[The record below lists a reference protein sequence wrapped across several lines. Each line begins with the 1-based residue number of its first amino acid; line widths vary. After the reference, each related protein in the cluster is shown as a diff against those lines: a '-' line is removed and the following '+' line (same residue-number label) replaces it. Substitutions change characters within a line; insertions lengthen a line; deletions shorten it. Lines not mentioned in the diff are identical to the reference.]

1 MWRLFLKIVFAI
13 LFALVVFVVFIA
25 VKAWWSNRQPLVA
38 EDYYLATVSG
48 GELERRYTER
58 GEYEISKLAFD
69 VADDAM
75 RSIYVWMPQNVAP
88 SPRPII
94 IIVNGS
100 NAIASRC
107 EPFFERLASWGFVVV
122 GNDDPMAGQGDST
135 SRMLDFLLAAAEDA
149 EHSLYGLID
158 TSKIGI
164 AGYSQG
170 GAGALRAATEFA
182 NSSRYTTLFTC
193 SAASQLLS
201 QNLGWAY
208 NPAKVQIPYFMVAGT
223 GVSDAGDG
231 KPNGWVGV
239 APLTSLEENYAVVPE
254 GVERVMAR
262 RIDAEH
268 EDMMAC
274 SDAYLTAWMLYR
286 LCGDEQAAQVFVGDT
301 AEIRHNE
308 LWQDVKSNMW
318 E

>member
-13 LFALVVFVVFIA
+13 LLALVVFVAFIA

-38 EDYYLATVSG
+38 EGYYQATVSG

-58 GEYEISKLAFD
+58 GEYELSKLAFD
-69 VADDAM
+69 VADDTM
-75 RSIYVWMPQNVAP
+75 RSIYVWMPQSVAP

-94 IIVNGS
+94 IVVNGS

-122 GNDDPMAGQGDST
+122 GNDDPMAGRGDST
-135 SRMLDFLLAAAEDA
+135 SRTLDFLLAAADDD
-149 EHSLYGLID
+149 EHPLYGLID
-158 TSKIGI
+158 ISKIGI

-208 NPAKVQIPYFMVAGT
+208 DPAKVQIPYFMVAGT

-231 KPNGWVGV
+231 KDGWVGV
-239 APLTSLEENYAVVPE
+239 TPLASLEENYAVVPE

-262 RIDAEH
+262 RVNAEH

-286 LCGDEQAAQVFVGDT
+286 LYGDEQAAKAFVGDT
-301 AEIRHNE
+301 AEIRHNG

>member
-13 LFALVVFVVFIA
+13 LLALVVFVAFIA

-38 EDYYLATVSG
+38 EGYYQATVSG
-48 GELERRYTER
+48 GVLERRYTER
-58 GEYEISKLAFD
+58 GEYELSKLAFD
-69 VADDAM
+69 VADDTM
-75 RSIYVWMPQNVAP
+75 RSIYVWMPQSVAP

-107 EPFFERLASWGFVVV
+107 ESFFERLASWGFVVV
-122 GNDDPMAGQGDST
+122 GNDDPMAGRGDST
-135 SRMLDFLLAAAEDA
+135 SRTLDFLLAAADDD

-158 TSKIGI
+158 ISKIGI

-208 NPAKVQIPYFMVAGT
+208 DPAKLQIPYFMVAGT

-231 KPNGWVGV
+231 KDGWVGV
-239 APLTSLEENYAVVPE
+239 TPLASLEENYAVVPE

-262 RIDAEH
+262 RVNAEH

-286 LCGDEQAAQVFVGDT
+286 LYGDEQAAQVFVGDT

>member
-1 MWRLFLKIVFAI
+1 
-13 LFALVVFVVFIA
+13 
-25 VKAWWSNRQPLVA
+25 
-38 EDYYLATVSG
+38 
-48 GELERRYTER
+48 
-58 GEYEISKLAFD
+58 
-69 VADDAM
+69 M
-75 RSIYVWMPQNVAP
+75 RSIYVWMPQSVAP

-94 IIVNGS
+94 IVVNGS

-122 GNDDPMAGQGDST
+122 GNDDPMAGRGDST
-135 SRMLDFLLAAAEDA
+135 SRTLDFLLAAADDD
-149 EHSLYGLID
+149 EHPLYGLID

-182 NSSRYTTLFTC
+182 NSHCYTTLFTC

-208 NPAKVQIPYFMVAGT
+208 DPAKVQIPYFMVAGT

-231 KPNGWVGV
+231 KPDGWVGV
-239 APLTSLEENYAVVPE
+239 TPLASLEENYAVVPE

-262 RIDAEH
+262 RVNAEH

-286 LCGDEQAAQVFVGDT
+286 LYGDEQAAKAFVGDT
-301 AEIRHNE
+301 AEIRHNG

>member
-13 LFALVVFVVFIA
+13 LLALVVFVAFIA

-38 EDYYLATVSG
+38 EGYYQATVSG

-58 GEYEISKLAFD
+58 GEYELSKLAFD
-69 VADDAM
+69 VADDTM
-75 RSIYVWMPQNVAP
+75 RSIYVWMPQSVAP

-94 IIVNGS
+94 IVVNGS

-122 GNDDPMAGQGDST
+122 GNDDPMAGRGDST
-135 SRMLDFLLAAAEDA
+135 SRTLDFLLAAADDD
-149 EHSLYGLID
+149 EHPLYGLID
-158 TSKIGI
+158 ISKIGI

-182 NSSRYTTLFTC
+182 NSHCYTTLFTC
-193 SAASQLLS
+193 SAACQLLS

-208 NPAKVQIPYFMVAGT
+208 NPAKLQIPYFMVAGT
-223 GVSDAGDG
+223 GMSDAGDG
-231 KPNGWVGV
+231 KDGWVGV
-239 APLTSLEENYAVVPE
+239 TPLASLEENYAVVPE

-262 RIDAEH
+262 RVNAEH

-301 AEIRHNE
+301 AEIRHNG

>member
-1 MWRLFLKIVFAI
+1 MWRIFLKIVVA
-13 LFALVVFVVFIA
+13 LFALLLVFALFVVA
-25 VKAWWSNRQPLVA
+25 KAWWSNRQPLVA
-38 EDYYLATVSG
+38 EGYYQATVSG
-48 GELERRYTER
+48 GELERLYTGR
-58 GEYEISKLAFD
+58 GKYELSKLVFD
-69 VADDAM
+69 ETDDAM
-75 RSIYVWMPQNVAP
+75 GSIYVWMPQSEAP

-122 GNDDPMAGQGDST
+122 GNDDPMAGHGDST

-158 TSKIGI
+158 ISKIGI

-208 NPAKVQIPYFMVAGT
+208 DPAKVQIPYFMVAGT
-223 GVSDAGDG
+223 GMSDAGDG
-231 KPNGWVGV
+231 KNGGWVGV
-239 APLTSLEENYAVVPE
+239 TPLASLEENYLAMPDDID
-254 GVERVMAR
+254 RVMSR
-262 RIDAEH
+262 RIGAER

-286 LCGDEQAAQVFVGDT
+286 LYGDEQAAKVFVGDT

>member
-1 MWRLFLKIVFAI
+1 MWRIFLKIVVA
-13 LFALVVFVVFIA
+13 LFALLLVFALFVVA
-25 VKAWWSNRQPLVA
+25 KVWWSNRQPLVA
-38 EDYYLATVSG
+38 EGYYQATVSG
-48 GELERRYTER
+48 GELERQYTGR
-58 GEYEISKLAFD
+58 GKYELSKLVFD
-69 VADDAM
+69 ETDDAM
-75 RSIYVWMPQNVAP
+75 GSIYVWMPQSEAP

-122 GNDDPMAGQGDST
+122 GNDDPMAGHGDST
-135 SRMLDFLLAAAEDA
+135 SRMLDFLLAAAEDPT
-149 EHSLYGLID
+149 HPLYGTID

-182 NSSRYTTLFTC
+182 NSYRYTTLFTC

-208 NPAKVQIPYFMVAGT
+208 DPAKVQIPYFMVAGT
-223 GVSDAGDG
+223 GMSDAGDG
-231 KPNGWVGV
+231 KNGGWVGV
-239 APLTSLEENYAVVPE
+239 TPLTSLEENYLAMPDDID
-254 GVERVMAR
+254 RVMSR
-262 RIDAEH
+262 RIGAEH

-286 LCGDEQAAQVFVGDT
+286 LYGDEQAAKVFVGDT

>member
-1 MWRLFLKIVFAI
+1 MWHLFLKIVFAI
-13 LFALVVFVVFIA
+13 LLALVVFVAFIA

-38 EDYYLATVSG
+38 EGYYQATVSG

-69 VADDAM
+69 VADDTM
-75 RSIYVWMPQNVAP
+75 RSIYVWMPQSEAP

-122 GNDDPMAGQGDST
+122 GNDDPMAGRGDST
-135 SRMLDFLLAAAEDA
+135 SRTLDFLLAAADDD
-149 EHSLYGLID
+149 EHPLYGLID
-158 TSKIGI
+158 ISKIGI

-208 NPAKVQIPYFMVAGT
+208 DPAKVQIPYFMVAGT

-231 KPNGWVGV
+231 KDGWVGV
-239 APLTSLEENYAVVPE
+239 TPLASLEENYAVVPE

-262 RIDAEH
+262 RVNAEH

-286 LCGDEQAAQVFVGDT
+286 LYGDEQAAQVFVGDT
-301 AEIRHNE
+301 AEIRHNG

>member
-1 MWRLFLKIVFAI
+1 MWRIFLKIVVA
-13 LFALVVFVVFIA
+13 LFALLLVFALFVVA
-25 VKAWWSNRQPLVA
+25 KAWWSNRQPLVA
-38 EDYYLATVSG
+38 EGYYQATVSG
-48 GELERRYTER
+48 GELERLYTGR
-58 GEYEISKLAFD
+58 GKYELSKLVFD
-69 VADDAM
+69 ETDDAM
-75 RSIYVWMPQNVAP
+75 GSIYVWMPQSEAP

-122 GNDDPMAGQGDST
+122 GNDDPMAGHGDST

-158 TSKIGI
+158 ISKIGI

-182 NSSRYTTLFTC
+182 NSYRYTTLFTC

-208 NPAKVQIPYFMVAGT
+208 DPAKVQIPYFMVAGT
-223 GVSDAGDG
+223 GMSDAGDG
-231 KPNGWVGV
+231 KNGGWVGV
-239 APLTSLEENYAVVPE
+239 TPLASLEENYLAMPDDID
-254 GVERVMAR
+254 RVMSR
-262 RIDAEH
+262 RIGAEH

-286 LCGDEQAAQVFVGDT
+286 LYGDEQAAKVFVGDT

>member
-1 MWRLFLKIVFAI
+1 MWRIFLKIVVA
-13 LFALVVFVVFIA
+13 LFALLLVFALFVVA
-25 VKAWWSNRQPLVA
+25 KAWWSNQQPLVA
-38 EDYYLATVSG
+38 EGYYQATVSG
-48 GELERRYTER
+48 GELERLYTGR
-58 GEYEISKLAFD
+58 GKYELSKLVFD
-69 VADDAM
+69 ETDDAM
-75 RSIYVWMPQNVAP
+75 GSIYVWMPQSEVS

-122 GNDDPMAGQGDST
+122 GNDDPMAGHGDST

-158 TSKIGI
+158 ISKIGI

-182 NSSRYTTLFTC
+182 NSYRYTTLFTC

-208 NPAKVQIPYFMVAGT
+208 DPAKVQIPYFMVAGT
-223 GVSDAGDG
+223 GMSDAGDG
-231 KPNGWVGV
+231 KNGGWVGV
-239 APLTSLEENYAVVPE
+239 TPLTSLEENYLAMPDDID
-254 GVERVMAR
+254 RVMSR
-262 RIDAEH
+262 RIGAEH

-286 LCGDEQAAQVFVGDT
+286 LYGDEQAAKVFVGDT

>member
-1 MWRLFLKIVFAI
+1 MWRIFLKIIVA
-13 LFALVVFVVFIA
+13 LFALLLVFALFVVA
-25 VKAWWSNRQPLVA
+25 KAWWSNRQPLVA
-38 EDYYLATVSG
+38 EGYYQATVSG
-48 GELERRYTER
+48 GELERLYTGR
-58 GEYEISKLAFD
+58 GKYELSKLVFD
-69 VADDAM
+69 ETDDAM
-75 RSIYVWMPQNVAP
+75 GSIYVWMPQSEAP

-122 GNDDPMAGQGDST
+122 GNDDPMAGHGDST

-158 TSKIGI
+158 ISKIGI

-182 NSSRYTTLFTC
+182 NSYRYTTLFTC
-193 SAASQLLS
+193 SAASQFLS

-208 NPAKVQIPYFMVAGT
+208 DPAKVQIPYFMVAGT
-223 GVSDAGDG
+223 GMSDAGDG
-231 KPNGWVGV
+231 KNGGWVGV
-239 APLTSLEENYAVVPE
+239 TPLTSLEENYLAMPDDID
-254 GVERVMAR
+254 RVMSR
-262 RIDAEH
+262 RIGAEH

-286 LCGDEQAAQVFVGDT
+286 LYGDEQAAKVFVGDT

>member
-1 MWRLFLKIVFAI
+1 MWRIFLKIVVA
-13 LFALVVFVVFIA
+13 LFALLLVFALFVVA
-25 VKAWWSNRQPLVA
+25 KAWWSNRQPLVA
-38 EDYYLATVSG
+38 EGYYQATVSG
-48 GELERRYTER
+48 GELERLYTGR
-58 GEYEISKLAFD
+58 GKYELSKLVLD
-69 VADDAM
+69 ETDDAM
-75 RSIYVWMPQNVAP
+75 GSIYVWMPQSEAP

-122 GNDDPMAGQGDST
+122 GNDDPMAGHGDST

-158 TSKIGI
+158 ISKIGI

-182 NSSRYTTLFTC
+182 NSYRYTTLFTC

-208 NPAKVQIPYFMVAGT
+208 DPAKVQIPYFMVAGT
-223 GVSDAGDG
+223 GMSDAGDG
-231 KPNGWVGV
+231 KNGGWVGV
-239 APLTSLEENYAVVPE
+239 TPLTSLEENYLAMPDDID
-254 GVERVMAR
+254 RVMSR
-262 RIDAEH
+262 RIGAEH

-286 LCGDEQAAQVFVGDT
+286 LYGDEQAAKVFVGDT

>member
-13 LFALVVFVVFIA
+13 LLALVVFVAFIA

-38 EDYYLATVSG
+38 EGYYQATVSG

-58 GEYEISKLAFD
+58 GEYELSKLVFD

-75 RSIYVWMPQNVAP
+75 RSVYVWMPQSEAP

-94 IIVNGS
+94 IVVNGS

-107 EPFFERLASWGFVVV
+107 EPFFERLASWVFVVV
-122 GNDDPMAGQGDST
+122 GNDDPMAGRGDST
-135 SRMLDFLLAAAEDA
+135 SRTLDFLLAAADDD
-149 EHSLYGLID
+149 EHPLYGLID
-158 TSKIGI
+158 ISKIGI

-208 NPAKVQIPYFMVAGT
+208 DPAKLQIPYFMVAGT

-231 KPNGWVGV
+231 KDGWVGV
-239 APLTSLEENYAVVPE
+239 TPLASLEENYAVVPE
-254 GVERVMAR
+254 GAERVMAR
-262 RIDAEH
+262 RVNAEH

-286 LCGDEQAAQVFVGDT
+286 LYGDEQAAKAFVGDT
-301 AEIRHNE
+301 AEIRHNG

>member
-1 MWRLFLKIVFAI
+1 MKIVFAI
-13 LFALVVFVVFIA
+13 LLALVVFVAFIA

-38 EDYYLATVSG
+38 EGYYQATVSG

-69 VADDAM
+69 VADDTM
-75 RSIYVWMPQNVAP
+75 RSIYVWMPQSEAP

-122 GNDDPMAGQGDST
+122 GNDDPMAGRGDST
-135 SRMLDFLLAAAEDA
+135 SRTLDFLLAAADDD
-149 EHSLYGLID
+149 EHPLYGLID
-158 TSKIGI
+158 ISKIGI

-208 NPAKVQIPYFMVAGT
+208 DPAKVQIPYFMVAGT

-231 KPNGWVGV
+231 KDGWVGV
-239 APLTSLEENYAVVPE
+239 TPLASLEENYAVVPE

-262 RIDAEH
+262 RVNAEH

-286 LCGDEQAAQVFVGDT
+286 LYGDEQAAQVFVGDT
-301 AEIRHNE
+301 AEIRHNG

>member
-1 MWRLFLKIVFAI
+1 MWRIFLKIVVA
-13 LFALVVFVVFIA
+13 LFALLLVFALFVVA
-25 VKAWWSNRQPLVA
+25 KAWWSNRQPLVA
-38 EDYYLATVSG
+38 EGYYQATVSG
-48 GELERRYTER
+48 GELERLYTGR
-58 GEYEISKLAFD
+58 GKYELSKLVFD
-69 VADDAM
+69 ETDDAM
-75 RSIYVWMPQNVAP
+75 GSIYVWMPQSEAP

-122 GNDDPMAGQGDST
+122 GNDDPMAGHGDST

-158 TSKIGI
+158 ISKIGI

-170 GAGALRAATEFA
+170 GAGALRAVTEFA

-208 NPAKVQIPYFMVAGT
+208 DPAKVQIPYFMVAGT
-223 GVSDAGDG
+223 GMSDVGDG
-231 KPNGWVGV
+231 
-239 APLTSLEENYAVVPE
+239 
-254 GVERVMAR
+254 
-262 RIDAEH
+262 
-268 EDMMAC
+268 
-274 SDAYLTAWMLYR
+274 
-286 LCGDEQAAQVFVGDT
+286 
-301 AEIRHNE
+301 
-308 LWQDVKSNMW
+308 
-318 E
+318 

>member
-1 MWRLFLKIVFAI
+1 
-13 LFALVVFVVFIA
+13 
-25 VKAWWSNRQPLVA
+25 
-38 EDYYLATVSG
+38 
-48 GELERRYTER
+48 
-58 GEYEISKLAFD
+58 
-69 VADDAM
+69 
-75 RSIYVWMPQNVAP
+75 
-88 SPRPII
+88 
-94 IIVNGS
+94 
-100 NAIASRC
+100 
-107 EPFFERLASWGFVVV
+107 
-122 GNDDPMAGQGDST
+122 
-135 SRMLDFLLAAAEDA
+135 
-149 EHSLYGLID
+149 
-158 TSKIGI
+158 
-164 AGYSQG
+164 YSQG

-208 NPAKVQIPYFMVAGT
+208 DPAKVQIPYFMVAGT

-231 KPNGWVGV
+231 KPDGWVGV
-239 APLTSLEENYAVVPE
+239 APLTSLEENYAVVSE

-262 RIDAEH
+262 RIGAEH

-286 LCGDEQAAQVFVGDT
+286 LYGDEQAAKVFVGDT

>member
-1 MWRLFLKIVFAI
+1 MWRLLFKIVFVI
-13 LFALVVFVVFIA
+13 LFVLAVFVVFIA
-25 VKAWWSNRQPLVA
+25 VKAWWSNRQPLVV
-38 EDYYLATVSG
+38 EGYYQATVSG
-48 GELERRYTER
+48 GELERRYTGR
-58 GEYEISKLAFD
+58 GEYEVSKLEFD
-69 VADDAM
+69 MADDAM
-75 RSIYVWMPQNVAP
+75 SRINVWMPQDEDP
-88 SPRPII
+88 LLRPII

-100 NAIASRC
+100 NAISSRC

-122 GNDDPMAGQGDST
+122 GNDDPMAGRGDST
-135 SRMLDFLLAAAEDA
+135 SRTLDFLLAAADDA
-149 EHSLYGLID
+149 EHPLYGLID
-158 TSKIGI
+158 TSKIGV

-182 NSSRYTTLFTC
+182 NSHRYTTLFTC

-231 KPNGWVGV
+231 KPDGWVGV
-239 APLTSLEENYAVVPE
+239 TPLASLEENYTAMPDD
-254 GVERVMAR
+254 VERVMAR
-262 RIDAEH
+262 RVDAEH

-286 LCGDEQAAQVFVGDT
+286 LYGDEQAAQAFVGDT

-318 E
+318 K

>member
-1 MWRLFLKIVFAI
+1 MWRIFLKIIVA
-13 LFALVVFVVFIA
+13 LFALLLVFALFVVA
-25 VKAWWSNRQPLVA
+25 KAWWSNRQPLVA
-38 EDYYLATVSG
+38 EGYYQATVSG
-48 GELERRYTER
+48 GELERLYTGR
-58 GEYEISKLAFD
+58 GKYELSKLVFD
-69 VADDAM
+69 ETDDAM
-75 RSIYVWMPQNVAP
+75 GSIYVWMPQSEAP

-122 GNDDPMAGQGDST
+122 GNDDPMAGHGDST

-158 TSKIGI
+158 ISKIGI

-182 NSSRYTTLFTC
+182 NSSHYTTLFTC

-208 NPAKVQIPYFMVAGT
+208 DPAKVQIPYFMVAGT
-223 GVSDAGDG
+223 GMSDAGDG
-231 KPNGWVGV
+231 KNGGWVGV
-239 APLTSLEENYAVVPE
+239 TPLASLEENYLAMPDDID
-254 GVERVMAR
+254 RVMSR
-262 RIDAEH
+262 RIGAEH

-286 LCGDEQAAQVFVGDT
+286 LYGDEQAAKVFVGDT

>member
-1 MWRLFLKIVFAI
+1 MWRIFLKIVVA
-13 LFALVVFVVFIA
+13 LFALLLVFALFVVA
-25 VKAWWSNRQPLVA
+25 KAWWSNRQPLVA
-38 EDYYLATVSG
+38 EGYYQATVSG
-48 GELERRYTER
+48 GELERLYTGR
-58 GEYEISKLAFD
+58 GKYELSKLVFD
-69 VADDAM
+69 ETDDAM
-75 RSIYVWMPQNVAP
+75 GSIYVWMPQSEAP
-88 SPRPII
+88 SQRPII
-94 IIVNGS
+94 ISVNGS

-122 GNDDPMAGQGDST
+122 GNDDPMAGHGDST

-158 TSKIGI
+158 ISKIGI

-208 NPAKVQIPYFMVAGT
+208 DPAKVQIPYFMVAGT
-223 GVSDAGDG
+223 GMSDAGDG
-231 KPNGWVGV
+231 KNGGWVGV
-239 APLTSLEENYAVVPE
+239 TPLTSLEENYLAMPDDID
-254 GVERVMAR
+254 RVMSR
-262 RIDAEH
+262 RIGAEH

-286 LCGDEQAAQVFVGDT
+286 LYGDEQAAKVFVGDT

>member
-1 MWRLFLKIVFAI
+1 MWRIFLKIIVALFTLLLVFA
-13 LFALVVFVVFIA
+13 LFVVA
-25 VKAWWSNRQPLVA
+25 KAWWSNRQPLVA
-38 EDYYLATVSG
+38 EGYYQATVSG
-48 GELERRYTER
+48 GELERLYTGR
-58 GEYEISKLAFD
+58 GKYELSKLVFD
-69 VADDAM
+69 ETDDAM
-75 RSIYVWMPQNVAP
+75 GSIYVWMPQSEAP

-122 GNDDPMAGQGDST
+122 GNDDPMAGHGDST

-158 TSKIGI
+158 ISKIGI

-170 GAGALRAATEFA
+170 GAGALRAVTEFA

-208 NPAKVQIPYFMVAGT
+208 DPAKVQIPYFMVAGT
-223 GVSDAGDG
+223 GMSDAGDG
-231 KPNGWVGV
+231 KNGGWVGV
-239 APLTSLEENYAVVPE
+239 TPLTSLEENYLAMPDDID
-254 GVERVMAR
+254 RVMSR
-262 RIDAEH
+262 RIGAEH

-286 LCGDEQAAQVFVGDT
+286 LYGDEQAAKVFVGDT

>member
-1 MWRLFLKIVFAI
+1 MWRIFLKIIVA
-13 LFALVVFVVFIA
+13 LFALLLVFALFVVA
-25 VKAWWSNRQPLVA
+25 KAWWSNRQPLVA
-38 EDYYLATVSG
+38 EGYYQATVSG
-48 GELERRYTER
+48 GELERLYTGR
-58 GEYEISKLAFD
+58 GKYELSKLVFD
-69 VADDAM
+69 ETDDAM
-75 RSIYVWMPQNVAP
+75 GSIYVWMPQSEAP

-122 GNDDPMAGQGDST
+122 GNDDPMAGHGDST

-149 EHSLYGLID
+149 EHPLYGLID
-158 TSKIGI
+158 ISKIGI

-182 NSSRYTTLFTC
+182 NSYRYTTLFTC

-208 NPAKVQIPYFMVAGT
+208 DPAKVQIPYFMVAGT
-223 GVSDAGDG
+223 GMSDAGDG
-231 KPNGWVGV
+231 KNGGWVGV
-239 APLTSLEENYAVVPE
+239 TLLTSLEENYLAMPDDID
-254 GVERVMAR
+254 RVMSR
-262 RIDAEH
+262 RIGAEH

-286 LCGDEQAAQVFVGDT
+286 LYGDEQAAKVFVGDT

>member
-13 LFALVVFVVFIA
+13 LLALVVFVAFIA

-38 EDYYLATVSG
+38 EGYYQATVSG

-58 GEYEISKLAFD
+58 GEYELSKLAFD
-69 VADDAM
+69 VADDTM
-75 RSIYVWMPQNVAP
+75 RSIYVWMPQSVAP

-94 IIVNGS
+94 IVVNGS

-122 GNDDPMAGQGDST
+122 GNDDPMAGRGDST
-135 SRMLDFLLAAAEDA
+135 SRTLDFLLAAADDD
-149 EHSLYGLID
+149 EHPLYGLID
-158 TSKIGI
+158 ISKIGI

-182 NSSRYTTLFTC
+182 NSHCYTTLFTC

-208 NPAKVQIPYFMVAGT
+208 DPAKVQIPYFMVAGT

-231 KPNGWVGV
+231 KDGWVGV
-239 APLTSLEENYAVVPE
+239 TPLASLEENYAVVPE

-262 RIDAEH
+262 RVNAEH

-286 LCGDEQAAQVFVGDT
+286 LYGDEQAAKAFVGDT
-301 AEIRHNE
+301 AEIRHNG

>member
-1 MWRLFLKIVFAI
+1 MWRIFLKIVVA
-13 LFALVVFVVFIA
+13 LFALLLVFALFVVA
-25 VKAWWSNRQPLVA
+25 KAWWSNRQPLVA
-38 EDYYLATVSG
+38 EGYYQATVSG
-48 GELERRYTER
+48 GELERLYTGR
-58 GEYEISKLAFD
+58 GKYELSKLVFD
-69 VADDAM
+69 ETDDAM
-75 RSIYVWMPQNVAP
+75 GSIYVWMPQSEAP

-122 GNDDPMAGQGDST
+122 GNDDPMAGHGDST

-158 TSKIGI
+158 ISKIGI

-182 NSSRYTTLFTC
+182 NSSHYTTLFTF

-208 NPAKVQIPYFMVAGT
+208 DPAKVQIPYFMVAGT
-223 GVSDAGDG
+223 GMSDAGDG
-231 KPNGWVGV
+231 KDGGWVGV
-239 APLTSLEENYAVVPE
+239 TPLTSLEENYLAMPDDID
-254 GVERVMAR
+254 RVMSR
-262 RIDAEH
+262 RIGAEH

-286 LCGDEQAAQVFVGDT
+286 LYGDEQAAKVFVGDT

>member
-1 MWRLFLKIVFAI
+1 MWRIFLKIIVA
-13 LFALVVFVVFIA
+13 LFALLLVFALFVVA
-25 VKAWWSNRQPLVA
+25 KAWWSNRQPLVA
-38 EDYYLATVSG
+38 EGYYQATVSG
-48 GELERRYTER
+48 GELERLYTGR
-58 GEYEISKLAFD
+58 GKYELSKLVFD
-69 VADDAM
+69 ETDDAM
-75 RSIYVWMPQNVAP
+75 GSIYVWMPQSEAL

-122 GNDDPMAGQGDST
+122 GNDDPMAGHGDST

-158 TSKIGI
+158 ISKIGI

-208 NPAKVQIPYFMVAGT
+208 DPAKVQIPYFMVAGT
-223 GVSDAGDG
+223 GMSDAGDG
-231 KPNGWVGV
+231 KNGGWVGV
-239 APLTSLEENYAVVPE
+239 TPLTSLEENYLAMPDDID
-254 GVERVMAR
+254 RVMSR
-262 RIDAEH
+262 RIGAEH

-286 LCGDEQAAQVFVGDT
+286 LYGDEQAAKVFVGDT